1 MKAILRVILLLSKFG
16 RHSAILLLAVGYAY
30 SSFFSS
36 VKCSYTR
43 SRSQRSPI
51 CTKRH
56 LLQWW
61 YTFSELVLK
70 NSKGLQH
77 IYMAWTRN
85 FTKMDLILMKVFTF
99 TDHSNSAV
107 EAVSA
112 QGTPNDGLLPG
123 YYNGVQWPIRGRSA
137 SVPFSGFSWGTW
149 KGRDFTCWSI
159 IMKGEGNLSFR
170 SVKWLKRANRYILWL
185 RKRRGFARLTA
196 VERDAKF

>member
-123 YYNGVQWPIRGRSA
+123 YYDGQQWPIRGRSA
-137 SVPFSGFSWGTW
+137 CVPYSGFS
-149 KGRDFTCWSI
+149 
-159 IMKGEGNLSFR
+159 
-170 SVKWLKRANRYILWL
+170 
-185 RKRRGFARLTA
+185 
-196 VERDAKF
+196 

>member
-1 MKAILRVILLLSKFG
+1 MKAILRVILLLGKFV

-36 VKCSYTR
+36 VECSYTR
-43 SRSQRSPI
+43 SGSQRSPI

-56 LLQWW
+56 LLQGW

-70 NSKGLQH
+70 NSKGLHH

-112 QGTPNDGLLPG
+112 QGTPSDGLLPR
-123 YYNGVQWPIRGRSA
+123 YYNGQQWPIRGRSA
-137 SVPFSGFSWGTW
+137 CVPFSGFSWGTW
-149 KGRDFTCWSI
+149 KGSI

-170 SVKWLKRANRYILWL
+170 SVKWLNRANRYILWL
-185 RKRRGFARLTA
+185 RKRPGSARLTA

>member
-1 MKAILRVILLLSKFG
+1 MLLHQKSKSKVTHLHKKAFATMVVHLFR
-16 RHSAILLLAVGYAY
+16 
-30 SSFFSS
+30 
-36 VKCSYTR
+36 TR
-43 SRSQRSPI
+43 
-51 CTKRH
+51 
-56 LLQWW
+56 
-61 YTFSELVLK
+61 LK

-99 TDHSNSAV
+99 TDHSKSAV

-112 QGTPNDGLLPG
+112 RGTPNDGLLPG

-137 SVPFSGFSWGTW
+137 SVPFSGFTWGTW